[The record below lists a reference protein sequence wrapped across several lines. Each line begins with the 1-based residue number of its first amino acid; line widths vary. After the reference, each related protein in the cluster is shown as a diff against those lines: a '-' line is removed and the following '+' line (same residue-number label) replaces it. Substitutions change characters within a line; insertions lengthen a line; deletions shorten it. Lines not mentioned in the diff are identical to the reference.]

1 MTPGAGKSY
10 RAASR
15 VTRDSLPMLP
25 APAAHPVRAFT
36 PAPDVADAVSA
47 AFREQ
52 WGQIVATLNR
62 ITGDWDLAEECAQD
76 AFAKAIERW
85 PADGVPRRPGAWLT
99 TTARNRAI
107 DRRRRDAL
115 GKDKLQQAMRL
126 WHLDEPASAHDE
138 WEPHAI
144 PDDRLRLIFAC
155 CHPALPSDTGIAL
168 ALRAVAGL
176 STSAIA
182 RAFRVSEMT
191 MSKRLVRAKNK
202 IRSAPTSFRVPPA
215 HLLAERV
222 EAVRDVL
229 RLMVDQ
235 PGGDLRWEAIRLTRL
250 LVELMPHDA
259 EARRLLAH
267 ILLHEKKPQ
276 RSSVAFPSPSRA
288 LCEIS

>member
-1 MTPGAGKSY
+1 
-10 RAASR
+10 
-15 VTRDSLPMLP
+15 MLP
-25 APAAHPVRAFT
+25 APAAHPVRAFN
-36 PAPDVADAVSA
+36 PAPEVADAVAA

-76 AFAKAIERW
+76 AFAKAVERW

-115 GKDKLQQAMRL
+115 GKDKLEQAMRL
-126 WHLDEPASAHDE
+126 WQLDEPASSHEE

-168 ALRAVAGL
+168 ALRAVGGL
-176 STSAIA
+176 STSTIA
-182 RAFRVSEMT
+182 RAFGVSEMT
-191 MSKRLVRAKNK
+191 MSKRLVRAKNR
-202 IRSAPTSFRVPPA
+202 IRSAPIAFRVPPA
-215 HLLAERV
+215 HLLADRA

-229 RLMVDQ
+229 RLMFDE
-235 PGGDLRWEAIRLTRL
+235 GDSDLCREAIRLTRM
-250 LVELMPHDA
+250 LVELMPEDA
-259 EARRLLAH
+259 AARRLLAH
-267 ILLHEKKPQ
+267 MLLQEKMPQ
-276 RSSVAFPSPSRA
+276 RTSAAFPSPSRS

>member
-1 MTPGAGKSY
+1 M
-10 RAASR
+10 
-15 VTRDSLPMLP
+15 
-25 APAAHPVRAFT
+25 
-36 PAPDVADAVSA
+36 ADAVSA

-115 GKDKLQQAMRL
+115 GRDKLQQAMRL
-126 WHLDEPASAHDE
+126 WDQDEPASAHVE

-155 CHPALPSDTGIAL
+155 CHPALPQEAGIAL

-202 IRSAPTSFRVPPA
+202 IRSAPSSFRVPPA
-215 HLLAERV
+215 HLLAERTA
-222 EAVRDVL
+222 AVREVL
-229 RLMVDQ
+229 RMMFDEAHAA
-235 PGGDLRWEAIRLTRL
+235 GDPRREAIRLTRM

-259 EARRLLAH
+259 EARRLLGH
-267 ILLHEKKPQ
+267 MLNQEKKPQ
-276 RSSVAFPSPSRA
+276 RTSVAFPSPSRS